1 VRDLGALA
9 ALAVVL
15 FVFGM
20 VTGGWR
26 WLHDGLEAVIG
37 DEAFGALAVTA
48 IVFAALSILRSHQ
61 ATQEAARRARAE
73 DRFRAVVEDV
83 PAITYTWDP
92 TKPAGTVAVPFVSP
106 QIETILGYTQ
116 EEWTSDPMLWIDHL
130 HPEDRDRV
138 LAESD
143 RTDRAGEPFSMEYRT
158 FAKDG
163 REVWLRDQS
172 SLVAGDG
179 VRPARVQGV
188 MFDIT
193 AQKRAEF
200 ALQQA
205 ETRFR
210 TLVEQLPAVVY
221 VNAVDDVSTATYV
234 SPQYERLLGFTP
246 EERLADPEMWL
257 RQLHPDDRD
266 RVQAENLRTNATG
279 EPFECEYRM
288 LTKDGRV
295 VWLRDHAI
303 VVDGE
308 DGSPATWQGVLVDVS
323 STALAEEALSKRD
336 VILEATGF
344 AAGRFLNAPAWTDVI
359 GEVLDH
365 LGAAAG
371 ASRAYVFQNEGGK
384 PGVPLAVSGRFEWT
398 AEGVAS
404 TFEAP
409 YNQHF
414 RYGSGFD
421 RWERVLRA
429 GGVIHGATRTFPEE
443 ERRDL
448 LDVQGILSMVVMPIT
463 VDDEWWGFIGFDHCA
478 EERLWHQAEI
488 DALTVAANTLGAA
501 IGRERAERR
510 ISETETRYR
519 SLVEQIPAIT
529 YIAEPGTGRTIYISP
544 QLETMLGYTREEM
557 EPELYWSTVHA
568 DDRERV
574 LAEDERTNRTGDP
587 YRVEYR
593 QRAKDGRWIWLRDE
607 ALLVHDERGN
617 PLYWQGVLFDIT
629 AQKETEGQV
638 REAEE
643 RYRTLIETVPAVTYI
658 DTVEEPVQ
666 SVFVSPQIRSML
678 GFTPEE
684 WVGDPDL
691 WWDHLDPEFLP
702 TAREAVTRHASGEP
716 FDVEYRFRAKD
727 GRWRWIRDQA
737 LVVTDD
743 DGTPRFSQGVMT
755 DITDEK
761 LADEQLRD
769 AEQRYRA
776 IVEHIPAVVYL
787 DPLEWP
793 AETLYV
799 SPELERML
807 GIGAEEWSRDVDS
820 WEHAIHPEDREDVVR
835 GYLEFLENEGQW
847 SREYRFVARNGRTVW
862 VRDEASILRDEDGRP
877 SFVQGVWFDITERKL
892 AEDALRE
899 SEGREREAA
908 ERLRALDEMKNTF
921 LAAVS
926 HELRSPLTSILGLSL
941 TLERHRELGD
951 EDRED
956 LLERLSTNARKLDRL
971 LKDLLDIDRLNR
983 GIVTPQYRVVD
994 VATLAR
1000 RAVDSLD
1007 ALAHRAIEIDTTPVV
1022 INVDPAKVERIL
1034 ENLLVNAARHTR
1046 EDRRIWLRVTPHDGG
1061 VLIAVEDDG
1070 AGVPVDL
1077 RDAIFEPF
1085 RQGPTIS
1092 SHSPGTGI
1100 GLSLVSSF
1108 SALHGGRAWVEEREG
1123 GGASFRVF
1131 LPGGPAGIGVASEE
1145 DDVSAGRFA
1154 DAG

>member
-1 VRDLGALA
+1 MRDLGALA

-20 VTGGWR
+20 VTGGWL
-26 WLHDGLEAVIG
+26 WLHDGLEALIG
-37 DEAFGALAVTA
+37 DEAYGALAVTA
-48 IVFAALSILRSHQ
+48 ILFAALSILRSHQ
-61 ATQEAARRARAE
+61 ATQEAARRTEAE

-92 TKPAGTVAVPFVSP
+92 TKPAGTASVPYVSP
-106 QIETILGYTQ
+106 QIEAILGYTQ

-138 LAESD
+138 RAESD
-143 RTDRAGEPFSMEYRT
+143 RTDRTGEPFSMEYRT
-158 FAKDG
+158 YAKDG

-172 SLVAGDG
+172 SLIVGDG
-179 VRPARVQGV
+179 VQPTRVQGV

-193 AQKRAEF
+193 AQKRAEL

-210 TLVEQLPAVVY
+210 TLVEQLPAIVY
-221 VNAVDDVSTATYV
+221 IDAVDDLSTATYV
-234 SPQYERLLGFTP
+234 SPHYERLLGFTP
-246 EERLADPEMWL
+246 EERLADPGMWL

-266 RVQAENLRTNATG
+266 RVQAESLRSNETG

-288 LTKDGRV
+288 ITKDGRV

-303 VVDGE
+303 LVGGE
-308 DGSPATWQGVLVDVS
+308 DGSPGVWQGVLVDVT
-323 STALAEEALSKRD
+323 STTLAEQALSRRD

-344 AAGRFLNAPAWTDVI
+344 AAGRFLNAHSWTDVI
-359 GEVLDH
+359 DVVLDH
-365 LGAAAG
+365 LGVAAG
-371 ASRAYVFQNEGGK
+371 ASRSYVFQNEGGS
-384 PGVPLAVSGRFEWT
+384 GVPLAVSGRFEWT
-398 AEGVAS
+398 AEGVES
-404 TFEAP
+404 TLEAP

-448 LDVQGILSMVVMPIT
+448 LDAQGILSMVVMPIT

-544 QLETMLGYTREEM
+544 QLETVLGYAREDM
-557 EPELYWSTVHA
+557 KPELYWSTIHP

-574 LAEDERTNRTGDP
+574 LAEDERTNRTGEP
-587 YRVEYR
+587 YRVQYR
-593 QRAKDGRWIWLRDE
+593 QRAKDGRWIWMRDE
-607 ALLVHDERGN
+607 ALLVKDERGN
-617 PLYWQGVLFDIT
+617 PLYWQGVRFDIT
-629 AQKETEGQV
+629 AQKETEQQV

-691 WWDHLDPEFLP
+691 WWDHLDPAFLP
-702 TAREAVTRHASGEP
+702 AAREAVTRHASGEP

-727 GRWRWIRDQA
+727 GTWRWIRDQA

-769 AEQRYRA
+769 AEQRFRA

-807 GIGAEEWSRDVDS
+807 GIDAEE
-820 WEHAIHPEDREDVVR
+820 
-835 GYLEFLENEGQW
+835 
-847 SREYRFVARNGRTVW
+847 
-862 VRDEASILRDEDGRP
+862 
-877 SFVQGVWFDITERKL
+877 
-892 AEDALRE
+892 
-899 SEGREREAA
+899 
-908 ERLRALDEMKNTF
+908 
-921 LAAVS
+921 
-926 HELRSPLTSILGLSL
+926 
-941 TLERHRELGD
+941 
-951 EDRED
+951 
-956 LLERLSTNARKLDRL
+956 
-971 LKDLLDIDRLNR
+971 
-983 GIVTPQYRVVD
+983 
-994 VATLAR
+994 
-1000 RAVDSLD
+1000 
-1007 ALAHRAIEIDTTPVV
+1007 
-1022 INVDPAKVERIL
+1022 
-1034 ENLLVNAARHTR
+1034 
-1046 EDRRIWLRVTPHDGG
+1046 
-1061 VLIAVEDDG
+1061 
-1070 AGVPVDL
+1070 
-1077 RDAIFEPF
+1077 
-1085 RQGPTIS
+1085 
-1092 SHSPGTGI
+1092 
-1100 GLSLVSSF
+1100 
-1108 SALHGGRAWVEEREG
+1108 
-1123 GGASFRVF
+1123 
-1131 LPGGPAGIGVASEE
+1131 
-1145 DDVSAGRFA
+1145 
-1154 DAG
+1154 

>member
-1 VRDLGALA
+1 
-9 ALAVVL
+9 
-15 FVFGM
+15 
-20 VTGGWR
+20 
-26 WLHDGLEAVIG
+26 
-37 DEAFGALAVTA
+37 
-48 IVFAALSILRSHQ
+48 
-61 ATQEAARRARAE
+61 
-73 DRFRAVVEDV
+73 
-83 PAITYTWDP
+83 
-92 TKPAGTVAVPFVSP
+92 
-106 QIETILGYTQ
+106 
-116 EEWTSDPMLWIDHL
+116 
-130 HPEDRDRV
+130 
-138 LAESD
+138 
-143 RTDRAGEPFSMEYRT
+143 MEYRT

-172 SLVAGDG
+172 SLIAGDG
-179 VRPARVQGV
+179 IRPTRVQGV

-193 AQKRAEF
+193 AQKRAEL

-210 TLVEQLPAVVY
+210 TLVEQLPAIVY
-221 VNAVDDVSTATYV
+221 IDAADDLSTATYV
-234 SPQYERLLGFTP
+234 SPHYERLLGFTP
-246 EERLADPEMWL
+246 DERLADPGMWL

-266 RVQAENLRTNATG
+266 RVQAESLRTNATG

-288 LTKDGRV
+288 ITKDGRV

-303 VVDGE
+303 LVGGE
-308 DGSPATWQGVLVDVS
+308 DGGPAVWQGVLVDVT
-323 STALAEEALSKRD
+323 STTLAEQALSRRD

-344 AAGRFLNAPAWTDVI
+344 AAGRFLNAPSWTDVI
-359 GEVLDH
+359 DVVLDH
-365 LGAAAG
+365 LGVAAG
-371 ASRAYVFQNEGGK
+371 ASRAYVFQNEPRAGAG
-384 PGVPLAVSGRFEWT
+384 LTLSGRFEWT

-404 TFEAP
+404 TIAAP
-409 YNQHF
+409 YNQGF
-414 RYGSGFD
+414 PYASGFD
-421 RWERVLRA
+421 RWERVLEA

-448 LDVQGILSMVVMPIT
+448 LDVQGILSIVVMPIT

-478 EERLWHQAEI
+478 EEHLWHQAEI

-544 QLETMLGYTREEM
+544 QLETVLGYAREDM
-557 EPELYWSTVHA
+557 KPELYWSTIHP

-574 LAEDERTNRTGDP
+574 LAEDERTNRTGEP
-587 YRVEYR
+587 YRVQYR
-593 QRAKDGRWIWLRDE
+593 QRAKDGRWIWMRDE
-607 ALLVHDERGN
+607 ALLVKDERGH
-617 PLYWQGVLFDIT
+617 PLYWQGVRFDIT
-629 AQKETEGQV
+629 AQKETEQQV

-691 WWDHLDPEFLP
+691 WWDHLDPAFLP
-702 TAREAVTRHASGEP
+702 AAREAVTQHASGEP

-727 GRWRWIRDQA
+727 GTWRWIRDQA

-769 AEQRYRA
+769 AEQRFRA

-807 GIGAEEWSRDVDS
+807 GIDAEEWSRDVDS
-820 WEHAIHPEDREDVVR
+820 WEHAIHPEDREDIVR
-835 GYLEFLENEGQW
+835 GYLEFLEREGQW

-994 VATLAR
+994 VAALAR

-1007 ALAHRAIEIDTTPVV
+1007 SLAHRAIEIDTTPVV
-1022 INVDPAKVERIL
+1022 INVDPAKVERIV

-1061 VLIAVEDDG
+1061 VLIAVDDDG
-1070 AGVPVDL
+1070 AGVPMEL

-1092 SHSPGTGI
+1092 SHSPGTGV
-1100 GLSLVSSF
+1100 GLSLVASF
-1108 SALHGGRAWVEEREG
+1108 SALHGGQAWVEEREG

-1131 LPGGPAGIGVASEE
+1131 LPGGPAGVGGVSEVE
-1145 DDVSAGRFA
+1145 EVAADGRFA